1 VKTTLAWPILLPRWL
16 RYVAAWVLLMVVCAP
31 QTLWSGAAKSW
42 SEVFW
47 IQVIYWSSWAVISP
61 GIFWLCRRLYDGPR
75 TWSRYV
81 PGLLLGLLAVSFLH
95 PLFEN
100 SFRFAKEW
108 SENWLFPGAKP
119 PVDFFSKIWAAVKKG
134 SGTNP
139 FMFGVIACV
148 WHAIRYANDLR
159 DRQIKSLE
167 LESRLREAQLQA
179 LRSQLNPHFLFNT
192 LHSIAELV
200 HEDPDLAEK
209 LVLRLGELLHK
220 VLASS
225 TQQEVPL
232 GEEIEFIK
240 AYLDI
245 EQMRLGDRLRVEWD
259 IDDEL
264 LSVQVPSLVLQPLVE
279 NAIQHGIASSN
290 EPGDL
295 RIRARREDGFLR
307 LQVRDSGPGM
317 TRSGERAQ
325 PGIGLRN
332 TQMRLQT
339 IYGDEH
345 EFELINNDGLTVNLC
360 LPIARRS
367 PTTHSD
373 S

>member
-1 VKTTLAWPILLPRWL
+1 MPGWPILLPRWL
-16 RYVAAWVLLMVVCAP
+16 RYLAAWVLLMVVCGP

-47 IQVIYWSSWAVISP
+47 IQVTYWSSWAVISP
-61 GIFWLCRRLYDGPR
+61 AIFWLCRRLYDGPR
-75 TWSRYV
+75 TWIRYV
-81 PGLLLGLLAVSFLH
+81 PGLLLGLVAVSLLH
-95 PLFEN
+95 PLLEN
-100 SFRFAKEW
+100 SFRFAREW
-108 SENWLFPGAKP
+108 IECWLSRGANPPG
-119 PVDFFSKIWAAVKKG
+119 DFFSKVGAAVLKG

-200 HEDPDLAEK
+200 HEDPDLAEQ
-209 LVLRLGELLHK
+209 LVLRLGELLRK

-232 GEEIEFIK
+232 AEEVEFIK

-259 IDDEL
+259 IADDL
-264 LSVQVPSLVLQPLVE
+264 LRVQVPSLVLQPLVE
-279 NAIQHGIASSN
+279 NAIQHGIASSK

-295 RIRARREDGFLR
+295 QIRARREDGFLH
-307 LQVRDSGPGM
+307 LQVRDSGPGLP
-317 TRSGERAQ
+317 RSGSGEPAHL
-325 PGIGLRN
+325 GIGLTN
-332 TQMRLQT
+332 TQARLRT
-339 IYGDEH
+339 IYGDQH
-345 EFELINNDGLTVNLC
+345 DFELINNDGLTVNLR
-360 LPIARRS
+360 LPLARPS
-367 PTTHSD
+367 ATTNPES
-373 S
+373 

>member
-1 VKTTLAWPILLPRWL
+1 VKTTPAWPIWLTRWL
-16 RYVAAWVLLMVVCAP
+16 RYVAAWVLLMLVCGP

-47 IQVIYWSSWAVISP
+47 IQVIYWSTWAVICP
-61 GIFWLCRRLYDGPR
+61 AIFWLCRRLYDGPR
-75 TWSRYV
+75 IWSRYV
-81 PGLLLGLLAVSFLH
+81 PGLLLGLVAVSFLH
-95 PLFEN
+95 PLLEN
-100 SFRFAKEW
+100 AFWFAKAWTEY
-108 SENWLFPGAKP
+108 WLSRGANPPG
-119 PVDFFSKIWAAVKKG
+119 DYFSKVWAAVLKG

-148 WHAIRYANDLR
+148 WHAMRYANDLR

-200 HEDPDLAEK
+200 HADPDLAEK

-232 GEEIEFIK
+232 VEEIEFIK

-259 IDDEL
+259 IADEL
-264 LSVQVPSLVLQPLVE
+264 LNVQVPSLVLQPLVE

-295 RIRARREDGFLR
+295 RIRARREEGFLR
-307 LQVRDSGPGM
+307 LQVRDSGPGLPQP
-317 TRSGERAQ
+317 GEPAQ
-325 PGIGLRN
+325 LGIGLRN
-332 TQMRLQT
+332 TQARLQT
-339 IYGDEH
+339 IYGDQH
-345 EFELINNDGLTVNLC
+345 DFELINNDGLTVNLR
-360 LPIARRS
+360 LPIARPS
-367 PTTHSD
+367 TTTHSD